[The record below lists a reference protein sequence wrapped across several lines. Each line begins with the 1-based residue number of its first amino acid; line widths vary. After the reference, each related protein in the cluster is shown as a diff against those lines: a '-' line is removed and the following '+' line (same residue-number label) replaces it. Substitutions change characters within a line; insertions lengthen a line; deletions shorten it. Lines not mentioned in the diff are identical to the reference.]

1 MGHCPSFDQHLEC
14 PFLSIS
20 VRPVEFPKVSW
31 VFSETKS
38 ETSMGLG
45 REAQEKSQVEKT
57 ESDIPAAG
65 RTEMPRWT
73 HRETDMGIE
82 RKTED

>member
-1 MGHCPSFDQHLEC
+1 MGHCPSFVQHLEC

-20 VRPVEFPKVSW
+20 VSPVGFPQVIW

-45 REAQEKSQVEKT
+45 RKAQGKSQVEKT
-57 ESDIPAAG
+57 ESDIPRAG
-65 RTEMPRWT
+65 RTEMLRWT
-73 HRETDMGIE
+73 HRKTDMGIE
-82 RKTED
+82 RKITE